1 MTTNKVCYTEA
12 LGAAPCV
19 RLGCGHLT
27 HFHCARDKIE
37 AGYSSTRISFAFME
51 CALCREAMSHPALA
65 EQLSPHQV
73 TWCISY
79 LVTRRRHRWRQ
90 QSFIVLKFF
99 SPILSSPSLGACK

>member
-65 EQLSPHQV
+65 EQLSPHQALA
-73 TWCISY
+73 SD
-79 LVTRRRHRWRQ
+79 VTRMALERLRFDHLEGD
-90 QSFIVLKFF
+90 I
-99 SPILSSPSLGACK
+99 A